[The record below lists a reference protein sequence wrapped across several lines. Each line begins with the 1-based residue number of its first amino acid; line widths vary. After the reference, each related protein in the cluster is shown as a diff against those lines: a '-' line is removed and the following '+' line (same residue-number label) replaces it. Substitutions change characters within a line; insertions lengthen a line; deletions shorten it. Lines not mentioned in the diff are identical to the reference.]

1 MHIKSLAA
9 IPRSPLALLMLLH
22 AAASVWTAWGGPV
35 TSLGWLVGTCALLAL
50 WRRGSTWPRQGAD
63 APVGLALAGTLP
75 CWLVLGSGEAGYLV
89 MAMGVLS
96 VLPGLQQMRLQVAAG
111 VWLAAAPVV
120 LTMTGALPGD
130 PTAMA
135 LWLPSLAVLAQALWL
150 SVATARARLRDDE
163 RRDVDF
169 LVKAMGRG
177 EQIRL
182 NLGAV
187 RAETELGKKL
197 KDVQE
202 RMALA
207 VTAASQASHGV
218 RNASGDISYNSRALG
233 DGAELTATE
242 LREGAMSLEQISM
255 IVGESADAATAA
267 RQVSDEALG
276 RAQAGA
282 ELFSQV
288 MTKMQAIHADS
299 GKIAEIVTLIDGI
312 AFQTNILALNAAVE
326 AARAGEAGRGFSVVA
341 SEVRALAK
349 RAATGASDIRAL
361 IQNSMGTIDEGTK
374 LVKSADL
381 TMGQIL
387 ISVRE
392 VGQAFETLSADTRE
406 HAGSIA
412 SVTAS
417 MQKLN
422 QQSAMNAVMARDL
435 TRIAAN
441 LSEQGKELETVLGSF
456 QLDAVPYETAPRTL
470 AAVSATSTGSAET
483 NATRAPTPGA
493 APAASAQAAAND
505 NIEFF

>member
-1 MHIKSLAA
+1 MGLRAMHLKSLAA

-22 AAASVWTAWGGPV
+22 TAASVWTASGGP
-35 TSLGWLVGTCALLAL
+35 SAQLAWLVGTCALLAFWL
-50 WRRGSTWPRQGAD
+50 RGRTWPRQGAE
-63 APVGLALAGTLP
+63 APLGLALAGTLP
-75 CWLVLGSGEAGYLV
+75 CWLMLGSGQAGYLV

-96 VLPGLQQMRLQVAAG
+96 VLPSLQQMRLQVAAG
-111 VWLAAAPVV
+111 VWLAAAPVA
-120 LTMTGALPGD
+120 LTMAGALPGE
-130 PTAMA
+130 PTTPT

-150 SVATARARLRDDE
+150 SVVTARARLRDDE

-169 LVKAMGRG
+169 LIKAMGRG

-187 RAETELGKKL
+187 RAETELGQKL
-197 KDVQE
+197 KSVQE

-207 VTAASQASHGV
+207 VTAAAQASQGV

-233 DGAELTATE
+233 DGADLTATE

-255 IVGESADAATAA
+255 IVGQSADAATAA
-267 RQVSDEALG
+267 RQVSDHALG
-276 RAQAGA
+276 RAKAGA

-387 ISVRE
+387 DSVQE
-392 VGQAFETLSADTRE
+392 VGQAFATLSADTRE

-422 QQSAMNAVMARDL
+422 EQSAMNATMARDL

-441 LSEQGKELETVLGSF
+441 LGEQGKELETVLGSF
-456 QLDAVPYETAPRTL
+456 QLEAVTYETAPRTL
-470 AAVSATSTGSAET
+470 AAAPDNSVTSGDT
-483 NATRAPTPGA
+483 
-493 APAASAQAAAND
+493 APAASKTAPAADNPNANV
-505 NIEFF
+505 EFF

>member
-1 MHIKSLAA
+1 MFLKSIAA
-9 IPRSPLALLMLLH
+9 VPRSPLALLLLLLH
-22 AAASVWTAWGGPV
+22 TATSIWAAMRGPF
-35 TSLGWLVGTCALLAL
+35 TRLAWLVGTATLLAL
-50 WRRGSTWPRQGAD
+50 WLRGRTWPRQGAD
-63 APVGLALAGTLP
+63 APMALVLAATVPG
-75 CWLVLGSGEAGYLV
+75 WLMLGSGHAGYLV
-89 MAMGVLS
+89 MAMGVLIVMS
-96 VLPGLQQMRLQVAAG
+96 SLQQVRLQVAAG
-111 VWLAAAPVV
+111 VWLAAAPVA
-120 LTMTGALPGD
+120 LTVAGALPGEPTD
-130 PTAMA
+130 PT
-135 LWLPSLAVLAQALWL
+135 LWLPGLGVLAQALWL

-169 LVKAMGRG
+169 LIKAMGRG

-187 RAETELGKKL
+187 RAETELGQKL
-197 KDVQE
+197 KSVQE

-207 VTAASQASHGV
+207 VTAAAQASQGV

-233 DGAELTATE
+233 EGADLTATE

-267 RQVSDEALG
+267 REVSDHALG
-276 RAQAGA
+276 RAKAGA
-282 ELFSQV
+282 ALFSQV

-341 SEVRALAK
+341 SEVRALAT
-349 RAATGASDIRAL
+349 RAATGASDIRSL

-387 ISVRE
+387 DSVQE
-392 VGQAFETLSADTRE
+392 VGQAFATLSADTRE

-441 LSEQGKELETVLGSF
+441 LGEQGKELETVLGSF
-456 QLDAVPYETAPRTL
+456 QLEAVTYETAPRTL
-470 AAVSATSTGSAET
+470 AEAPDELAAA
-483 NATRAPTPGA
+483 NAT
-493 APAASAQAAAND
+493 APAASKSGPATDHPNANV
-505 NIEFF
+505 EFF